1 MGLQGRK
8 YKAFTDEE
16 LMQMIAKGDS
26 MAFEEIYD
34 RYSKPMVNYF
44 CRMLWKD
51 REKAQDFMHDLFT
64 KIVQRPDLYD
74 SSRNFKTWLYSI
86 ANNMCKNEYRKQEV
100 RKNTVKMTHENIKVF
115 DESPEKSKVMDAE
128 VFNDMLYKEL
138 DELEEVQRS
147 TFLMRFKMDLS
158 IKEIAEIHQC
168 SEGTV
173 KSRIF
178 YTLKKLSE
186 KLKMFDPNLS
196 TAYER

>member
-8 YKAFTDEE
+8 YKAFTDEN

-26 MAFEEIYD
+26 MAFEEVYE

-64 KIVQRPDLYD
+64 KIVNRPDLYD
-74 SSRNFKTWLYSI
+74 ASRNFKTWLYSI

-100 RKNTVKMTHENIKVF
+100 RKNTVKLTHENIPVF
-115 DESPEKSKVMDAE
+115 DESPEKSKSMDAE
-128 VFNDMLYKEL
+128 VFNEMLYKEL
-138 DELEEVQRS
+138 EELEEVQRS

>member
-1 MGLQGRK
+1 MSLQGRK

-26 MAFEEIYD
+26 MAFEELYD

-51 REKAQDFMHDLFT
+51 REKAQDFMQDLFT
-64 KIVQRPDLYD
+64 KIVNRPDQYD

-100 RKNTVKMTHENIKVF
+100 RKNTVKMTHENIKVY
-115 DESPEKSKVMDAE
+115 DESPEKSRLMDAE
-128 VFNDMLYKEL
+128 VFNEMLDKEL
-138 DELEEVQRS
+138 EELEEVQRS
-147 TFLMRFKMDLS
+147 TFLMRFKMELS

>member
-1 MGLQGRK
+1 MSLQGRK

-16 LMQMIAKGDS
+16 LMQMIAKGDV
-26 MAFEEIYD
+26 MAFEELYD

-51 REKAQDFMHDLFT
+51 REKAQDFMQDLFT
-64 KIVQRPDLYD
+64 KIVNRPDQYD

-100 RKNTVKMTHENIKVF
+100 RKNTVKMTHENIKVY
-115 DESPEKSKVMDAE
+115 DESPEKSRLMDAE
-128 VFNDMLYKEL
+128 VFNEMLDKEL
-138 DELEEVQRS
+138 EELEEVQRS

>member
-8 YKAFTDEE
+8 YKAFTDEN

-26 MAFEEIYD
+26 MAFEEVYE

-64 KIVQRPDLYD
+64 KIVNRPDLYD
-74 SSRNFKTWLYSI
+74 ASRNFKTWLYSI

-100 RKNTVKMTHENIKVF
+100 RKNTVKLTHENIPVY
-115 DESPEKSKVMDAE
+115 DESPEKSRSMDAE
-128 VFNDMLYKEL
+128 VFNEMLYKEL
-138 DELEEVQRS
+138 EELEEVQRS

-196 TAYER
+196 AAYER

>member
-26 MAFEEIYD
+26 MAFEELYD

-51 REKAQDFMHDLFT
+51 REKAQDFMQDLFT
-64 KIVQRPDLYD
+64 KIVNRPDQYD

-100 RKNTVKMTHENIKVF
+100 RKNTVKMTHENIKVY
-115 DESPEKSKVMDAE
+115 DESPEKSRLMDAE
-128 VFNDMLYKEL
+128 VFNEMLDKEL

>member
-8 YKAFTDEE
+8 YKAFTDED
-16 LMQMIAKGDS
+16 LMQMMANGDR
-26 MAFEEIYD
+26 MAFEEIYE

-64 KIVQRPDLYD
+64 KIVQRPELYD
-74 SSRNFKTWLYSI
+74 ASRNFKTWLYSI

-100 RKNTVKMTHENIKVF
+100 RKNTVKMTHENIKVY
-115 DESPEKSKVMDAE
+115 DESPEKSKAMDAE
-128 VFNDMLYKEL
+128 VFNEMLYKEL

>member
-1 MGLQGRK
+1 MGPKGRK

-16 LMQMIAKGDS
+16 LMQIIAKGDS
-26 MAFEEIYD
+26 IAFEEMYY

-51 REKAQDFMHDLFT
+51 REKAQDFMQDLFT
-64 KIVQRPDLYD
+64 KIVNRPELYD
-74 SSRNFKTWLYSI
+74 ASRNFKTWLYSI

-100 RKNTVKMTHENIKVF
+100 RKNTVSMVHENIPVM
-115 DESPEKSKVMDAE
+115 DGSPEKSRLMDASM
-128 VFNDMLYKEL
+128 FNDMLYKEL
-138 DELEEVQRS
+138 EALEEVQRS

-158 IKEIAEIHQC
+158 IKEIAEIHEC

-186 KLKMFDPNLS
+186 KLKMFDPKLS

>member
-128 VFNDMLYKEL
+128 VFNEMLYKEL